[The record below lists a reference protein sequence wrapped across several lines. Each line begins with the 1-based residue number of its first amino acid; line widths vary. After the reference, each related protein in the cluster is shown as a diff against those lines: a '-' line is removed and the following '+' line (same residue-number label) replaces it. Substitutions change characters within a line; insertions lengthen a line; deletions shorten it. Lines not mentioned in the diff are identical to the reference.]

1 MFLIKGWSPWVLYL
15 QSCRDGWPWE
25 GPFVLTLHLSV
36 LLLSLEWLRLSLG
49 AFMCMFFI
57 VGFQRST

>member
-1 MFLIKGWSPWVLYL
+1 MGAVLTELPGW
-15 QSCRDGWPWE
+15 QQWPWD
-25 GPFVLTLHLSV
+25 GPCILTLHLSV